1 MHELDITRNNH
12 LVDPSLHIWGWQVPV
27 YLFFGGL
34 VAGMMIISG
43 YFLWKGKH
51 KEYNCACFN
60 MPLIG
65 IIALSIG
72 MFALF
77 LDLEY
82 KVHVWRMYAT
92 FRITS
97 PMSWGSWILILVYP
111 ALFANMLIK
120 VPGFL
125 KTKIPFLEKISEKIR
140 NNDAHIKRI
149 GIINLILGFMLGVY
163 TGILLSAF
171 GARPLWNSS
180 VLSLLF
186 VTSGLSSAAAFVH
199 MIAKDKDESRLLAK
213 ADNSFL
219 TIEIVILLFFFIGL
233 LTSSQAHI
241 NGAKLLLIGPFAPVF
256 WVFVIG
262 TGIIIPLIMQSLA
275 VRGKINHS
283 PVMPILVIM
292 GGLILRFVIVY
303 AGQYSNWTAA
313 ALGK

>member
-12 LVDPSLHIWGWQVPV
+12 LIDPSLSIWGWQVPV

-43 YFLWKGKH
+43 YFLWKGKY
-51 KEYNCACFN
+51 KENSCSCYN
-60 MPLIG
+60 MPVIG

-82 KVHVWRMYAT
+82 KVHVWRMYTT

-111 ALFANMLIK
+111 ALIANMLIK
-120 VPGFL
+120 VPEFL
-125 KTKIPFLEKISEKIR
+125 KTRLPFLEKISEKIR
-140 NNDAHIKRI
+140 NNPVYIKRI
-149 GIINLILGFMLGVY
+149 GTVNMVLGFMLGVY
-163 TGILLSAF
+163 TGVLLSAF

-186 VTSGLSSAAAFVH
+186 VTSGLSSAAAFIH
-199 MIAKDKDESRLLAK
+199 MIAKDKEESRLLAK
-213 ADNSFL
+213 ADNKFL
-219 TIEIVILLFFFIGL
+219 VIELIILLLFFIGL

-241 NGAKLLLIGPFAPVF
+241 DAAKLLLTGAYAPVF
-256 WVFVIG
+256 WVFVAG

-275 VRGKINHS
+275 VREKIKHS
-283 PVMPILVIM
+283 PVLPVLVIL

-303 AGQYSNWTAA
+303 AGQYSSWNSAV
-313 ALGK
+313 LGK